1 MLKQYD
7 GVEINVIY
15 LNDSDVVT
23 ASGDNYEDDP
33 WVGLE

>member
-15 LNDSDVVT
+15 LNVSDVVT